1 MCTVCGF
8 CTNFLFRQIWSI
20 GSKVMSNQSYVL
32 KLCRSWPLCYE
43 SIRVASLNS
52 RIFQV
57 QDGVKSPLMSQ
68 ITPRWILIRLCG
80 VFWPIMPHSLVQNAT
95 KLKIQLAI
103 GRCFTNK
110 SHFFSLHTE
119 KKFIN
124 RNWSKHMVIAQNF
137 DFSHSG
143 RRLTVL
149 SRCPRS
155 SKKCP
160 RFSKSL

>member
-20 GSKVMSNQSYVL
+20 GSKVMSDQSYVL

-52 RIFQV
+52 RIFQLP
-57 QDGVKSPLMSQ
+57 DGVKRPLMSQ
-68 ITPRWILIRLCG
+68 ITPRWILIRLYG

-95 KLKIQLAI
+95 KLKIHFAN

-110 SHFFSLHTE
+110 SHFFYFIPKKISLIE
-119 KKFIN
+119 
-124 RNWSKHMVIAQNF
+124 IAQNTCHIINYWFQPFRSKF
-137 DFSHSG
+137 DSIIKVS
-143 RRLTVL
+143 T
-149 SRCPRS
+149 
-155 SKKCP
+155 KQ
-160 RFSKSL
+160 